1 MADGW
6 MADEDERRS
15 GPIHLGATRP
25 PMVPGLGIPFSAA
38 VPTLLVAAEVQ
49 MAVTGLQGLAYA
61 AGIVL
66 AVTLPLRVWVS
77 FDWYAVECLMAWART
92 AGPAFDN
99 RRWGGASLSHFPL
112 RPVEPRGLV

>member
-1 MADGW
+1 MTDAWTLEEG
-6 MADEDERRS
+6 ERKA
-15 GPIHLGATRP
+15 GPVHLGATRP

-38 VPTLLVAAEVQ
+38 VPTLLAAAEVQ
-49 MAVTGLQGLAYA
+49 MAVTGIQGLLYA

-66 AVTLPLRVWVS
+66 AVTVPLRVWVS

-99 RRWGGASLSHFPL
+99 RRWGGSSLSHFPL
-112 RPVEPRGLV
+112 HPAEWRGIG